1 MKLADLQQA
10 RVAVLGLGLEGQAVL
25 AALQQHLPR
34 LVVDVLCEQVPTAT
48 PALSAVQRNMTGQL
62 HVAPISA
69 EALQGYE
76 VLIKS
81 PGISLYHPALQA
93 ALDAGVHVTSGTN
106 IWFSERLGER
116 VVAITG
122 TKGKSTTA
130 ALTAHLLRGG
140 GINTQ
145 LAGNIGVPLISL
157 LAAGADVWVL
167 ELSSFQIADL
177 VAEVELA
184 VLLSLFDEHLDWH
197 RSAAQYRQDKLR
209 LLSMAQQRVLVTN
222 ELQNSVREVLPT
234 LSAAM
239 HCFGAGADGWQP
251 TADGWQHG
259 DGRTLSAAG
268 FKLRGQHNYVNACAA
283 LTVADHFAADMSQL
297 QAALASFTPLPH
309 RLQTVAANRHY
320 TFINDS
326 IATTPLATVMA
337 LQALADER
345 ICLIVG
351 GYDRGLGWDAL
362 LDELQQRLPYAV
374 YGLPDTGA
382 ALVTALQQR
391 LLQSGLSLPPGGLHQ
406 AADLDAVFA
415 ALPALPEQTLTVL
428 LSPGAASFSQ
438 FRNFEQRGDHFAT
451 LAQAFVSHTARQ

>member
-1 MKLADLQQA
+1 VILADLQQA

-25 AALQQHLPR
+25 TALQQHLPR

-48 PALSAVQRNMTGQL
+48 PALTAVQRNMTGQL
-62 HVAPISA
+62 HVAPFTA
-69 EALQGYE
+69 EALESYE

-93 ALDAGVHVTSGTN
+93 ALYAGVHVTSGTN
-106 IWFSERLGER
+106 IWFSERRGER
-116 VVAITG
+116 VVGITG

-130 ALTAHLLRGG
+130 ALTAHLLRGA

-157 LAAGADVWVL
+157 LTARADVWVL

-197 RSAAQYRQDKLR
+197 RTAAQYRRDKLR
-209 LLSMAQQRVLVTN
+209 LLGMAQQRVLVAK
-222 ELQNSVREVLPT
+222 ELQHSVREILPT
-234 LSAAM
+234 LSTTM
-239 HCFGAGADGWQP
+239 HSFGAGADGWQP
-251 TADGWQHG
+251 AENGWQHT
-259 DGRTLSAAG
+259 DGRSLSDHG

-297 QAALASFTPLPH
+297 QAALASFTALPH

-345 ICLIVG
+345 ICLIAG
-351 GYDRGLGWDAL
+351 GYDRGLGWDVLLDAL
-362 LDELQQRLPYAV
+362 LACPPHAV

-382 ALVTALQQR
+382 ALITALQQR
-391 LLQSGLSLPPGGLHQ
+391 LEQAGLPLPPGGVH
-406 AADLDAVFA
+406 AVADLDAVFA
-415 ALPALPEQTLTVL
+415 RLPSQPQQPLSVL

-438 FRNFEQRGDHFAT
+438 FRNFEQRGERFAA
-451 LAQAFVSHTARQ
+451 LAEAFINAAVSR